1 MSSFMRAAGHRL
13 TSLVRMSTRS
23 ACGSTPVSLRLSTS
37 STMWESSSILDA
49 TIIKD
54 LRKLG
59 GSPKRVPGWLAKG
72 TGYGRQR
79 TLATARRTFM
89 RGCKA
94 DSKEKAGTPW
104 TTTPSGFP
112 KQ

>member
-13 TSLVRMSTRS
+13 TSLVRTSTRS

-37 STMWESSSILDA
+37 STMWVSSSILDA
-49 TIIKD
+49 AIIKD
-54 LRKLG
+54 LGKLG

-79 TLATARRTFM
+79 TLATARRTFV
-89 RGCKA
+89 RGWKA
-94 DSKEKAGTPW
+94 EFQRKGGNPLDDHPIGVP
-104 TTTPSGFP
+104 
-112 KQ
+112 